1 MVVIGLLVVIILK
14 GLWYLFIVQEI
25 EKGKRALKEEWC
37 PGIISIFRTC
47 QVCVFQSS
55 NHIQP

>member
-1 MVVIGLLVVIILK
+1 MLVIGLLVVIMLK
-14 GLWYLFIVQEI
+14 GLWYLFITQEI

-47 QVCVFQSS
+47 QVFLSV
-55 NHIQP
+55 

>member
-47 QVCVFQSS
+47 QVQTALPS
-55 NHIQP
+55 QYL